1 MLVFIDDSGDPGF
14 KTHKGSTPVFV
25 IALIIFDDELEAEKT
40 SLSIKVLRRKLKVS
54 DMYEFKFNKTNDKFR
69 NTFLEN
75 IKNFKF
81 RVRAVV
87 VDKETIYSP
96 HLKLHIENFYNYIIM
111 QVLKHNDGTIKKAKL
126 KFDRRG
132 ERVLRDQL
140 RVYLS
145 NQLDNKHTRVFN
157 DLKFVDSKQ
166 NILIQL
172 ADMVAGSIFSAYSG
186 KNNNYL
192 GLLKET
198 KRIEDIWLFK

>member
-145 NQLDNKHTRVFN
+145 NQLDNRHTRVFN